1 MRLLTRFSRG
11 TLIGHDCLG
20 TRNEDHAVK
29 SLFSELKRRHVFR
42 VAAVYLVSA
51 WLIMQVVDVMFG
63 ALRLPE
69 WSVTLVAALLIVG
82 FPVALLLAWA
92 FELTPQG
99 VTREPDAKQA
109 EPAPLDTAAAT
120 SSGKKRIVVLP
131 FENLGS
137 ADDDYFASGMT
148 EELTSRLALV
158 SALGVISRTTAVQY
172 DKTGKNLKRIGADL
186 GVQYVLEGT
195 VRWAKSASGSSRVRI
210 TPQLI
215 SVADDTHI
223 WADTFD
229 RVVDDIF
236 QLQTEIAEAVIVHL
250 GVALLDPERR
260 NVESRP
266 TANFDAYQAYLRGLY
281 YARPRGFLE
290 ERDRIAVEML
300 EQAVALDPRFSLA
313 HAELCMT
320 HSALYHYGFDHSKA
334 RLAMAT
340 QAAKVALELAPEVPM
355 VRLANGYY
363 RYWCLRDYDTAFDE
377 FTIAEKGM
385 PGHSEALVAMGF
397 VRRRQGRF
405 DSALRLFEKAVDLNP
420 MDTHFAIQVAD
431 TLGIVRRYSEAEHY
445 YDRSIRF
452 LPDQVAA
459 HVAKASLLWE
469 WKGDVAGAR
478 RALQAMPEKE
488 ANSSF
493 GAIHWIWQEIFEGNH
508 AAALARIARLSDDIV
523 APRTKDLLCGQIHAL
538 MGERDMSQRAYGS
551 ALKGFEGESHAE
563 SDNPYLHAV
572 LGLVYAGLG
581 RKSQA
586 IGEARRATELCTI
599 TNDVLDGAALRT
611 ILALVYTSVGE
622 RQAALDEIED
632 LLQKPV
638 GNLEYLPLFPTQLTV
653 ALLRVDPRW
662 KPLAE
667 LSRFTK
673 ICEKHSAG

>member
-1 MRLLTRFSRG
+1 VTAA
-11 TLIGHDCLG
+11 I
-20 TRNEDHAVK
+20 EDPSVK
-29 SLFSELKRRHVFR
+29 SLLAELKRRHVFR
-42 VAAVYLVSA
+42 VSAVYLVSA

-69 WSVTLVAALLIVG
+69 WSVTLAAALVIIG

-92 FELTPQG
+92 YELTPRG
-99 VTREPDAKQA
+99 PGREPDAGQA
-109 EPAPLDTAAAT
+109 EPATRDTAAPN

-137 ADDDYFASGMT
+137 REDDYFASGMT

-158 SALGVISRTTAVQY
+158 AALGVISRTTAVQY
-172 DKTGKNLKRIGADL
+172 DKTGKNLKRIGEDL

-195 VRWAKSASGSSRVRI
+195 VRWAKDPSGNSRVRI

-236 QLQTEIAEAVIVHL
+236 QLQTEIAEAVIVNL

-266 TANFDAYQAYLRGLY
+266 TTNFDAYQAYLRGLY

-290 ERDRIAVEML
+290 ERDRVAVEML

-320 HSALYHYGFDHSKA
+320 HSALYHYGFDHSQA
-334 RLAMAT
+334 RLTMAT
-340 QAAKVALELAPEVPM
+340 RAANVALELAPEVPM

-363 RYWCLRDYDTAFDE
+363 HYWCLRDYDTAYAE

-385 PGHSEALVAMGF
+385 PGHSEALAAMGF
-397 VRRRQGRF
+397 VRRRQGKF

-431 TLGIVRRYSEAEHY
+431 TLCSLRRYSEAEHY

-459 HVAKASLLWE
+459 HVAKASLSWE
-469 WKGDVAGAR
+469 WKGDVEGAR
-478 RALQAMPEKE
+478 AALEAMPEKE
-488 ANSSF
+488 SNSSF
-493 GAIHWIWQEIFEGNH
+493 GAIHWIWQEIFEGNY
-508 AAALARIARLSDDIV
+508 AAALARIAGLSDDIV
-523 APRTKDLLCGQIHAL
+523 VPRTKDLLCGQIHAL
-538 MGERDMSQRAYGS
+538 MGEQEMSRQAFGS
-551 ALKGFEGESHAE
+551 ALKGFEEESRAE
-563 SDNPYLHAV
+563 PENPYLHAV
-572 LGLVYAGLG
+572 LGIVYAGLG
-581 RKSQA
+581 RKNQA
-586 IGEARRATELCTI
+586 INEAKRATDLCTI
-599 TNDVLDGAALRT
+599 SNDVLDGAALRK
-611 ILALVYTSVGE
+611 ILALVYATVGE
-622 RQAALDEIED
+622 HQTALNEIEY
-632 LLQKPV
+632 LLGNPV
-638 GNLEYLPLFPTQLTV
+638 GNLEYLPLFPTPLSV
-653 ALLRVDPRW
+653 AMLRIDPRW
-662 KPLAE
+662 NPLAK
-667 LSRFTK
+667 LSRFSE
-673 ICEKHSAG
+673 ICEKHTIRETSASNVGQ